1 MNGKSII
8 AIAIV
13 AIVVVSAAGVGIFF
27 MGKQNDN
34 GGKTS
39 DGGSLSFIDGRGV
52 TVTFTERPQRIL
64 SLGSAFTEMIFAMD
78 AQDLIVGVDSTSTY
92 PDAARNKTNL
102 GSAYSGLDLEKVIA
116 LDPDAVISWTYNN
129 ATNDKLEARGY
140 KVLAYY
146 PKSIEAVIGLVQ
158 VIGNLTSHTAQSTAI
173 YNDMGNRLDAVKAKY
188 SNETSK
194 PWVYAELRNGKS
206 PSKNTMTDSLLTLA
220 GGMNIN
226 TDTASASVLISKET
240 IVAAHPDYVFVEDQS
255 TKTSAQI
262 ASDYGIAVDH
272 VVRLDGIK
280 LTASPRIIILLEQVG
295 AVLHPAE

>member
-1 MNGKSII
+1 
-8 AIAIV
+8 
-13 AIVVVSAAGVGIFF
+13 
-27 MGKQNDN
+27 
-34 GGKTS
+34 
-39 DGGSLSFIDGRGV
+39 
-52 TVTFTERPQRIL
+52 
-64 SLGSAFTEMIFAMD
+64 
-78 AQDLIVGVDSTSTY
+78 
-92 PDAARNKTNL
+92 
-102 GSAYSGLDLEKVIA
+102 
-116 LDPDAVISWTYNN
+116 
-129 ATNDKLEARGY
+129 
-140 KVLAYY
+140 
-146 PKSIEAVIGLVQ
+146 
-158 VIGNLTSHTAQSTAI
+158 
-173 YNDMGNRLDAVKAKY
+173 
-188 SNETSK
+188 
-194 PWVYAELRNGKS
+194 VYAELRNGKS